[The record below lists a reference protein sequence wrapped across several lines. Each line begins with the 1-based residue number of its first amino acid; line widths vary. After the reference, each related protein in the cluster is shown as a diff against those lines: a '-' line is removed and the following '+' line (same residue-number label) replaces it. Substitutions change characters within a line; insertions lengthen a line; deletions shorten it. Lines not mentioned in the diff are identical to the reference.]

1 MDIFLTG
8 GSNNH
13 NDSYT
18 SRNGFKQE
26 LLIIHISLEIK
37 NFIEKGRILVREG
50 KYDEALKFFE
60 KALELDPHDHR
71 TWNLKGMALRSIGRY
86 NEAIE
91 CFNKSLELVP
101 KDLDAS

>member
-1 MDIFLTG
+1 M
-8 GSNNH
+8 
-13 NDSYT
+13 
-18 SRNGFKQE
+18 
-26 LLIIHISLEIK
+26 
-37 NFIEKGRILVREG
+37 ILVREE

-60 KALELDPHDHR
+60 KALELDPNDHR
-71 TWNLKGMALRSIGRY
+71 TWNLKGMVLRSIGRY